1 MPKKESKIRKTKK
14 TRKTKNTRKTKK
26 TKKNRK
32 TKKTITSVFSIDS
45 MNLSDK
51 PSLDNFIK
59 SKSISGT
66 SNPSDIKKSSYIG
79 EVYGVKDLHNK
90 IQHMCI
96 TKVSNKKVKN
106 LNLNKK
112 IAKQICECLFDK
124 NKDLSIS
131 DLENRVLNKKHTPGS
146 ECIKILDNYV
156 DKNKRKSS
164 SKRSSST

>member
-14 TRKTKNTRKTKK
+14 TRKTRK

-32 TKKTITSVFSIDS
+32 TKKTKNSRFSLDS
-45 MNLSDK
+45 ANLSDK
-51 PSLDNFIK
+51 SSLDNFIK

-96 TKVSNKKVKN
+96 TKVSNKKIKN

-112 IAKQICECLFDK
+112 IGKQICECLFDK

-131 DLENRVLNKKHTPGS
+131 DLETRVLNKKHTPGS

-156 DKNKRKSS
+156 DKNKKKSS
-164 SKRSSST
+164 SKRSSSS